1 VKFWQEWLFRPHS
14 VPSPVLGLQ
23 WDDLDLANETL
34 TVRRALQRLNG
45 KLTLTEPKSEASS
58 RTLALPAVLVTMLK
72 AHQRLQAEE
81 RQAMRDGWREHN
93 LVFPSTVGTPMEPR
107 NLSRQFKTAL
117 KAAGLP
123 ETTRFHD
130 LRHSCATFLI
140 VQGVHPRV
148 VMQILGHSQISVTM
162 NTYGHVLEDSQ
173 RQAVAKIDVLLGAT
187 EERG

>member
-1 VKFWQEWLFRPHS
+1 
-14 VPSPVLGLQ
+14 VLGLQ
-23 WDDLDLANETL
+23 WDDLDLANQTL

-81 RQAMRDGWREHN
+81 RQAMRDRWREHN

-117 KAAGLP
+117 KAACP
-123 ETTRFHD
+123 RPPASMT
-130 LRHSCATFLI
+130 CAT
-140 VQGVHPRV
+140 
-148 VMQILGHSQISVTM
+148 
-162 NTYGHVLEDSQ
+162 
-173 RQAVAKIDVLLGAT
+173 AV
-187 EERG
+187 RRS